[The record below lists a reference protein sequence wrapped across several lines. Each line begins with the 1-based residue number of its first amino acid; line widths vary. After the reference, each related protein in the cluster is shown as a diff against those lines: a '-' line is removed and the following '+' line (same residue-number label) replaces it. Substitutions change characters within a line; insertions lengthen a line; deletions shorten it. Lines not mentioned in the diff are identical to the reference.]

1 MKGLRFL
8 LAASTLVLLS
18 ACSSPESLP
27 LGGTW
32 RFAIDREDAGETQ
45 HWYASR
51 IDGDNVTLP
60 GSMLTNGKGDP
71 VTLDT
76 KWTAGIWDSVYF
88 KAPLYAP
95 YREPGNIKVPFF
107 LQPETYYVGP
117 AWYQREVEIPSGW
130 AGKSVEMSFE
140 RAHWECKVWVDGQYA
155 GMQNTLSAPD
165 VFDLSAFLTP
175 GRHTLTLRVDNRVQP
190 DLDPGDSAHSVSDH
204 TQGNWNGVAGAM
216 TLTARECTHLERIR
230 VRPDLE
236 AGILRVSA
244 AVTGSVPEGAKLTA
258 TLLGRREE
266 VTVSGPEAS
275 LEIPLPLEVEAWDE
289 FHPNLYTV
297 SVALELSGRGADR
310 REIRFGCRSWEARG
324 RELYLNG
331 HPAFLRGTVD
341 CAAYPLTGFA
351 PFDKETW
358 LHNLQVCK
366 SFGINHIRFH
376 SWCPP
381 EAAFEAADELGM
393 YFQIEASVWAYIGD
407 GKPIDQW
414 IYDETGRILD
424 HYANHP
430 SFCLMAHG
438 NEPHGDRHEEYLT
451 KWVPY
456 WQEREPGILFTAGAN
471 WPNLPVNGYLN
482 DGGPRIQAWEANLTS
497 VLNACEPATDYDWT
511 DYVSKQY
518 GKPIIA
524 HEIGQWCAY
533 PNFTEMAKYTGPLK
547 PRNFEIF
554 QETLQ
559 QHGMG
564 ELAEQF
570 TLASGKLQNLCY
582 KADIEA
588 ELRTPGVQG
597 FQLLSLIDFPGQGSA
612 LTGALDV
619 FYGEKGYASPED
631 YLPFNSPLVP
641 LARMQKLVYT
651 SSETFRA
658 ELQAANFWQPMDAAE
673 VHWRLLRGGETVREG
688 VLPAVV
694 LPLGHPLP
702 LGEVNFPL
710 ADIAGPEQLRFEVA
724 VGDFANSWD
733 IWVFPTEKQVNT
745 RDVLLT
751 DKLDTK
757 ALRTL
762 AAGGKV
768 LLSIRQG
775 TLAPAAGGDI
785 ALGFSSIFWNASFT
799 NGQAPHTLGILCDPE
814 HPALS
819 GFPTEYHSNY
829 QWHDPV
835 MHASAIRLDVLAAE
849 DEAAAAAFRAA
860 YGKGP
865 VVPSSH
871 TPVTAA
877 WARSAYGPVPPVAR
891 ADVQPLVRVI
901 DDWYN
906 NRPLALLVEAKVGGG
921 SLLVSG
927 IDFHREMASRPA
939 SLQLLRSLLDYM
951 RSDAFAPSAEL
962 PVESV
967 LGLLPES
974 R

>member
-1 MKGLRFL
+1 MKKFVLIGFALGL
-8 LAASTLVLLS
+8 LAACTPGKVRHLDGS
-18 ACSSPESLP
+18 
-27 LGGTW
+27 W
-32 RFAIDREDAGETQ
+32 RFAIDREDVGETEQ
-45 HWYASR
+45 WYARKIS
-51 IDGDNVTLP
+51 GDTVRLP

-76 KWTAGIWDSVYF
+76 RWTAGIWDSVYY
-88 KAPLYAP
+88 KSPLFAP
-95 YREPGNIKVPFF
+95 YREPDNIKVPFF

-117 AWYQREVEIPSGW
+117 AWYQREVTIPEEW
-130 AGKSVEMSFE
+130 AGKRVEMFFE

-155 GMQNTLSAPD
+155 GTGNALSAPD
-165 VFDLSAFLTP
+165 RYDLTP
-175 GRHTLTLRVDNRVQP
+175 WLSPGQHTLTLRVDNRVR
-190 DLDPGDSAHSVSDH
+190 DIDPGDSAHSVSDH
-204 TQGNWNGVAGAM
+204 TQGNWNGVTGRM
-216 TLTARECTHLERIR
+216 VLQMREPQHLGR
-230 VRPDLE
+230 VAVFPDLDRRILHIEADVEGDGEGLQQAATLSGKTMTVPVE
-236 AGILRVSA
+236 AGR
-244 AVTGSVPEGAKLTA
+244 
-258 TLLGRREE
+258 
-266 VTVSGPEAS
+266 AS
-275 LEIPLPLEVEAWDE
+275 LDVPLSADIQPWDE
-289 FHPNLYTV
+289 FSPNLYSVRLVLTGDGLEPERRTV
-297 SVALELSGRGADR
+297 
-310 REIRFGCRSWEARG
+310 RFGCRKWEARG

-393 YFQIEASVWAYIGD
+393 YFQVEASVWAEVGD

-414 IYDETGRILD
+414 IYDETKRILD
-424 HYANHP
+424 TYANHP

-438 NEPHGDRHEEYLT
+438 NEPHGPHHVAYLT
-451 KWVPY
+451 QWVPY
-456 WQEREPGILFTAGAN
+456 WQEREPRILFTAGAN
-471 WPNLPVNGYLN
+471 WPNLPVNDYLN
-482 DGGPRIQAWEANLTS
+482 DAGPRIQAWQANLTS
-497 VLNACEPATDYDWT
+497 VLTACEPSTDYDWS
-511 DYVSKQY
+511 DYISKQY
-518 GKPIIA
+518 EKPLIA
-524 HEIGQWCAY
+524 HEIGQWCVY
-533 PNFTEMAKYTGPLK
+533 PNFAEMDKYTGPLK
-547 PRNFEIF
+547 PRNYESFR
-554 QETLQ
+554 ETLE

-564 ELAEQF
+564 ELAERF

-631 YLPFNSPLVP
+631 YRPFNAPLVP
-641 LARMQKLVYT
+641 LARMPKLVYT
-651 SSETFRA
+651 AGETFRA
-658 ELQAANFWQPMDAAE
+658 DIQAANFWQPLDAVE
-673 VHWRLLRGGETVREG
+673 VRWRLLRGAETVREG
-688 VLPAVV
+688 VLPSVA

-702 LGEVNFPL
+702 LGEVQFPL
-710 ADIAGPEQLRFEVA
+710 ADSGRAEQLRFEVA

-733 IWVFPTEKQVNT
+733 IWVYPAERQVDT
-745 RDVLLT
+745 GEVLLT
-751 DKLDTK
+751 DRLDAK
-757 ALRTL
+757 ALSRL

-768 LLSIRQG
+768 LLSLRQG
-775 TLAPAAGGDI
+775 TLAPEAGGDI
-785 ALGFSSIFWNASFT
+785 ALGFSSIFWNTSFT
-799 NGQAPHTLGILCDPE
+799 NGQAPHTLGILCDPA
-814 HPALS
+814 HPALAQV
-819 GFPTEYHSNY
+819 PTEYHSNY

-835 MHASAIRLDVLAAE
+835 MHAGAIRLDMLAPA

-865 VVPSSH
+865 RVASSSSG
-871 TPVTAA
+871 VGAD

-891 ADVQPLVRVI
+891 ADVQPIVRVI

-921 SLLVSG
+921 SLLISG
-927 IDFHREMASRPA
+927 IDFHKDMAARPA
-939 SLQLLRSLLDYM
+939 SRQLLRSLVDYM
-951 RSDAFAPSAEL
+951 HSDAFAPATPL
-962 PVESV
+962 TPQVV
-967 LGLLPES
+967 AALYTD

>member
-1 MKGLRFL
+1 MRHKLSLFFWSM
-8 LAASTLVLLS
+8 ALLS
-18 ACSSPESLP
+18 ACTSPASLS
-27 LGGTW
+27 LEGTW
-32 RFAIDREDAGETQ
+32 RFAVDRQDAGESQ
-45 HWYASR
+45 QWFASR
-51 IDGDNVTLP
+51 IEGDSVTLP

-76 KWTAGIWDSVYF
+76 KWTAGIWDSVYY
-88 KAPLYAP
+88 KAPLYEP
-95 YREPGNIKVPFF
+95 YRRADNIKVPFF
-107 LQPETYYVGP
+107 LQPEKYYVGP
-117 AWYQREVEIPSGW
+117 AWYQREVQIPASW
-130 AGKSVEMSFE
+130 AGKYVEMSFE
-140 RAHWECKVWVDGQYA
+140 RAHWECKVWVDGRYA
-155 GMQNTLSAPD
+155 GMQNALSAPD
-165 VFDLSAFLTP
+165 VFDLSAFLTLGP
-175 GRHTLTLRVDNRVQP
+175 HTLTLRLDNRVP
-190 DLDPGDSAHSVSDH
+190 VDLDPGDSAHSVSDH

-216 TLTARECTHLERIR
+216 TLTARDCAHLGR
-230 VRPDLE
+230 VQVVPDLQ
-236 AGILRVSA
+236 AGILQVRA
-244 AVTGSVPEGAKLTA
+244 DIAGSVPEGARLAAK
-258 TLLGRREE
+258 LLGQQAEAP
-266 VTVSGPEAS
+266 VTGAQAV
-275 LEIPLPLEVEAWDE
+275 LEIPLPSSVEAWDE

-297 SVALELSGRGADR
+297 SVSLEAPGHRAER
-310 REIRFGCRSWEARG
+310 QEVRFGCRQWEARG

-393 YFQIEASVWAYIGD
+393 YFQVEASVWAYVGD

-414 IYDETGRILD
+414 VYDETKRILD
-424 HYANHP
+424 TYANHP
-430 SFCLMAHG
+430 SLCMMAHG
-438 NEPHGDRHEEYLT
+438 NEPHGAHHVEYLT
-451 KWVPY
+451 QWVPY
-456 WQEREPGILFTAGAN
+456 WQEREPRVLFTAGAN
-471 WPNLPVNGYLN
+471 WPNLPVNDYLN
-482 DGGPRIQAWEANLTS
+482 DAGPRIQAWQANLTS
-497 VLNACEPATDYDWT
+497 VLNACEPSTDYDWS
-511 DYVSKQY
+511 DYISKQY
-518 GKPIIA
+518 EKPLVA
-524 HEIGQWCAY
+524 HEIGQWCVY
-533 PNFTEMAKYTGPLK
+533 PNFAEMDKYTGPLK

-554 QETLQ
+554 RETLE

-564 ELAEQF
+564 ALAERF

-631 YLPFNSPLVP
+631 YRPFNAPLVP
-641 LARMQKLVYT
+641 LARMPKLVYT
-651 SSETFRA
+651 AGETFRA
-658 ELQAANFWQPMDAAE
+658 DIQAANFWQPLDAAE
-673 VHWRLLRGGETVREG
+673 VHWRLLRGTETVREG
-688 VLPAVV
+688 VLPSVA

-702 LGEVNFPL
+702 LGEVQFPL
-710 ADIAGPEQLRFEVA
+710 ADSGRAEQLRFEVA
-724 VGDFANSWD
+724 IGDFANSWD
-733 IWVFPTEKQVNT
+733 IWVYPSGQQVDT
-745 RDVLLT
+745 GEVLLT
-751 DKLDTK
+751 DRLDAK
-757 ALRTL
+757 ALARL

-768 LLSIRQG
+768 LLSLRQG
-775 TLAPAAGGDI
+775 SLAPEAGGDI
-785 ALGFSSIFWNASFT
+785 ALGFSSIFWNTSFT
-799 NGQAPHTLGILCDPE
+799 NGQAPHTLGILCDPD
-814 HPALS
+814 HPALAQ
-819 GFPTEYHSNY
+819 FPTEYHSNY

-835 MHASAIRLDVLAAE
+835 MHAGAIRLDVLAPA

-865 VVPSSH
+865 RVASSSAG
-871 TPVTAA
+871 VGAD

-891 ADVQPLVRVI
+891 GDVQPIVRVI

-927 IDFHREMASRPA
+927 VDFHRDMAARPA
-939 SLQLLRSLLDYM
+939 SRQLLRSLVDYM
-951 RSDAFAPSAEL
+951 RSDAFAPAAEL
-962 PVESV
+962 PVGAV
-967 LGLLPES
+967 QALY